1 MICKHL
7 IKLKGEVNAEFFCKI
22 QRNHSYPFIQ
32 ENMHEI
38 FYETGFAIEITE
50 NNTNLTEEGWN
61 DCIIIYDKLIDIT
74 TKALEFLKVN
84 KEAKNPR

>member
-1 MICKHL
+1 
-7 IKLKGEVNAEFFCKI
+7 
-22 QRNHSYPFIQ
+22 
-32 ENMHEI
+32 MHEI
-38 FYETGFAIEITE
+38 LYETGFAIEITE

-84 KEAKNPR
+84 KEAKNPRWIKGVERNFVSIEKMVQKIESYQHRRTMPLT